1 MSMEI
6 YVLSDRQ
13 LSSMEVWQTAVEKYG
28 VSLRLSPAT
37 PFAGL
42 HGALPVV
49 LDQRP
54 SAFECDHFNAR
65 ELMEDPPAEVEFD
78 RAWAYALAFRW
89 GADVYA
95 GASAYAAAAAYAAA
109 TDGVI
114 LDCEEGRFISAQRA
128 VEISRELTQSQ
139 PMIDE
144 AVRRVLELYK
154 KQAPQ

>member
-13 LSSMEVWQTAVEKYG
+13 LSSMEAWQTAVDQS
-28 VSLRLSPAT
+28 VVALRLSTST
-37 PFAGL
+37 PFADL
-42 HGALPVV
+42 HGVLPVV

-54 SAFECDHFNAR
+54 TGFECDHFNAR

-78 RAWAYALAFRW
+78 RAWACALAFRW
-89 GADVYA
+89 GGDVYA
-95 GASAYAAAAAYAAA
+95 GASAYAAAAAYAVA
-109 TDGVI
+109 TDGVL
-114 LDCEEGRFISAQRA
+114 LDCEEGQFISAQRA
-128 VEISRELTQSQ
+128 VEISRELAQSQ